1 MLRYINVTEDHIPHE
16 DLFLYRYMQ
25 KKFQSLSEEPEK
37 NGDEDDSDN
46 ESVQSDEFEEMLFG
60 KNKKVDDEDD
70 DDIDFA
76 QEAAEDKKS
85 KGKGKKK
92 NKKLQLE
99 DDDDEDFSEDDDE
112 EGGRGLPSDFAAA
125 EEFAEMLQS
134 AGVDDE
140 DVGSSAAVKNT
151 DNSHAKQLKWE
162 QNREKWSKG
171 GGFKRKQNM
180 PSKGLK
186 TKKRRARNWI
196 NTRVSTVNKIRI
208 FEKTLFIILIT

>member
-1 MLRYINVTEDHIPHE
+1 MFRYINVTEDHIPHE

-25 KKFQSLSEEPEK
+25 KKFQSLAEDTEK
-37 NGDEDDSDN
+37 NDDEDNSDN
-46 ESVQSDEFEEMLFG
+46 ESVQSDEFEELLFG
-60 KNKKVDDEDD
+60 KNKKGDDDDED

-76 QEAAEDKKS
+76 QQATADAKS
-85 KGKGKKK
+85 KGKKK
-92 NKKLQLE
+92 NKKRQLE
-99 DDDDEDFSEDDDE
+99 DDDDFSDDDE
-112 EGGRGLPSDFAAA
+112 DDEGGRGLPSDFAAA
-125 EEFAEMLQS
+125 EEFSEMLQS

-162 QNREKWSKG
+162 QKREKWSKGAGG

-186 TKKRRARNWI
+186 TKKRRVR
-196 NTRVSTVNKIRI
+196 K
-208 FEKTLFIILIT
+208 

>member
-1 MLRYINVTEDHIPHE
+1 
-16 DLFLYRYMQ
+16 MQ
-25 KKFQSLSEEPEK
+25 KKFHSLSEETEK

-60 KNKKVDDEDD
+60 KNKKVDEED

-76 QEAAEDKKS
+76 QEAVEDKKS

-112 EGGRGLPSDFAAA
+112 EGGRGLPSDFASA

-186 TKKRRARNWI
+186 TKKRKVRN
-196 NTRVSTVNKIRI
+196 
-208 FEKTLFIILIT
+208 